1 MTGSAP
7 APGRSAGRS
16 ATVRAAVL
24 VGPDRFETQSFPSPS
39 VAADEAVI
47 DVELCGVCGTDL
59 KYASGRLPAPY
70 PIILGHEVVGR
81 IAAIGAVAADHH
93 GTSIG
98 DRVLVESSIP
108 CWHCPE
114 CRSGAYRLCPTK
126 GGYGTRNSTT
136 TAPGLWGGMAEQMFI
151 APGSILHRLP
161 SPMPAE
167 TAVGLPLVANG
178 LQWLVRQGGLGPGD
192 RVLIQGPG
200 PQGLAAALVAKAA
213 GASEVVVTGLA
224 TDRARLAFAERSG
237 ARAVV
242 VGPAD
247 SPETRLERIGR
258 GFDVALD
265 VSGSPAAIAAVPAHL
280 RPRGTFVLAG
290 LIGRG
295 ATAPL
300 ATDELVFREI
310 RIQAVLSKDDAAIR
324 GAVALVIAHGELRA
338 RLGKLITNVYSLDDA
353 ASAIGALN
361 AGLDGFV
368 KGAVQPDLRGPA
380 RRRTELA

>member
-1 MTGSAP
+1 
-7 APGRSAGRS
+7 
-16 ATVRAAVL
+16 
-24 VGPDRFETQSFPSPS
+24 VGPDRFETRSFPSPS

-59 KYASGRLPAPY
+59 KYASGRLPVPY

-93 GTSIG
+93 GASIG

-108 CWHCPE
+108 CWHCPQ

-126 GGYGTRNSTT
+126 GGYGTRTSTT

-161 SPMPAE
+161 SAMPVE

-224 TDRARLAFAERSG
+224 SDRARLAFAERSG

-242 VGPAD
+242 DGPGD

-258 GFDVALD
+258 EFDVALD
-265 VSGSPAAIAAVPAHL
+265 VSGSPAAIAAAPAHL

-290 LIGRG
+290 LIGRA

-324 GAVALVIAHGELRA
+324 SAIALVIAQGELQA
-338 RLGKLITNVYSLDDA
+338 RLGELITDVYSLDDA

-361 AGLDGFV
+361 ADLDGFV
-368 KGAVQPDLRGPA
+368 KAAVQPDLRGPA